1 MADSVACA
9 EAAARSELTE
19 EAAAVTT
26 ALECREREA
35 GHTVHGRLYRKQLE
49 RQRLALTYDEEAQR
63 RLDGYCGMWR
73 KSYRAFLSA
82 RLAKKARWRESQEE
96 EEKRRMCWEDESAR
110 GTARFRDACELLLR
124 HYADRWLL
132 VLADRQRSLDVIAAA
147 EEAGRLTVEEELRG
161 ERRAHR
167 ARLEY
172 CESLETDARCS
183 WAFVERT
190 DRDSFER
197 VYDKAS
203 HDVRDRLRIIGQLVK
218 RVIGREAAERR
229 HVVDDEGE
237 TWFDTLLTE
246 HRTGAEAAIAAQ
258 EATAR
263 VQLEDLYAHAKRVMK
278 QRDDLMRKLTDISA
292 EQSRV
297 RSAIHWTENVNR
309 QDIVRAQAALPPA
322 KAST

>member
-26 ALECREREA
+26 ALARHEREA

-49 RQRLALTYDEEAQR
+49 RQRLALTYNEEAQR
-63 RLDGYCGMWR
+63 RLDGYCGTWR
-73 KSYRAFLSA
+73 RSYRAFLSA
-82 RLAKKARWRESQEE
+82 RLAKKARWREAQEE
-96 EEKRRMCWEDESAR
+96 AEKRRMCWEDESAR
-110 GTARFRDACELLLR
+110 GTALFRDACELLLQ

-183 WAFVERT
+183 WTFVERT

-197 VYDKAS
+197 VYDKAT
-203 HDVRDRLRIIGQLVK
+203 HDVRDRLRMSRQLVK
-218 RVIGREAAERR
+218 RVIDREAAERR
-229 HVVDDEGE
+229 QVVDDEGE
-237 TWFDTLLTE
+237 TWFDTLLSN

-263 VQLEDLYAHAKRVMK
+263 MQLGDLYARAKRVMN
-278 QRDDLMRKLTDISA
+278 QRDDVMRKLTDISA

-297 RSAIHWTENVNR
+297 RSVIHWTENVNR
-309 QDIVRAQAALPPA
+309 QDIVRAKAALLPA
-322 KAST
+322 RAST

>member
-1 MADSVACA
+1 
-9 EAAARSELTE
+9 
-19 EAAAVTT
+19 
-26 ALECREREA
+26 
-35 GHTVHGRLYRKQLE
+35 
-49 RQRLALTYDEEAQR
+49 
-63 RLDGYCGMWR
+63 
-73 KSYRAFLSA
+73 
-82 RLAKKARWRESQEE
+82 
-96 EEKRRMCWEDESAR
+96 
-110 GTARFRDACELLLR
+110 LLR

-183 WAFVERT
+183 WTFVERT

-197 VYDKAS
+197 VYDKAT
-203 HDVRDRLRIIGQLVK
+203 HDVRDRLRMSRQLVK
-218 RVIGREAAERR
+218 RVIDREAAERR
-229 HVVDDEGE
+229 QVVDDEGE
-237 TWFDTLLTE
+237 TWFDTLLSN

-263 VQLEDLYAHAKRVMK
+263 MQLGDLYARAKRVMN
-278 QRDDLMRKLTDISA
+278 QRDDVMRKLTDISA

-297 RSAIHWTENVNR
+297 RSVIHWTENVNR
-309 QDIVRAQAALPPA
+309 QDIVRAKAALLPA
-322 KAST
+322 RAST